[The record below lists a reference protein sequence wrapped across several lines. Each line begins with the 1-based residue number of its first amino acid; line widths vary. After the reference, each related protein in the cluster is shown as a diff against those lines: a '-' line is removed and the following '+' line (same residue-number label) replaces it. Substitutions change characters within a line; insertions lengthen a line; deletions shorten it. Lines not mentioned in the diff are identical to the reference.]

1 MNPVTTAL
9 ETLPGFIL
17 YFASATLLCLLFLA
31 IYVRTTP
38 HRELELIRNGNST
51 AAIKLGGAL
60 IGFTLPVASVIT
72 HSVSLTDMTVW
83 GIVALLV
90 QIVGY
95 QLLRVAIPGLSQ
107 AVVADRRSVGILAAA
122 VAIALG
128 IINAACMTY

>member
-1 MNPVTTAL
+1 MNPVIGAL
-9 ETLPGFIL
+9 TTLPGFIL
-17 YFASATLLCLLFLA
+17 YFSSATLLCFLFLA

-38 HRELELIRNGNST
+38 HRELELIRSGNST

-72 HSVSLTDMTVW
+72 HSVSLMDMSVW
-83 GIVALLV
+83 GIVALVV
-90 QIVGY
+90 QILGY

-107 AVVADRRSVGILAAA
+107 AVVDDKRSVGILAAA

-128 IINAACMTY
+128 VINAACMTY

>member
-17 YFASATLLCLLFLA
+17 YFTSATLLCLLFLA

-72 HSVSLTDMTVW
+72 HSVSLTDMSVW
-83 GIVALLV
+83 GIVALVV
-90 QIVGY
+90 QILGY
-95 QLLRVAIPGLSQ
+95 QLVRVAIPGLSQ
-107 AVVADRRSVGILAAA
+107 AVVADRRSAGILAAA